1 MSEAQTSDKSGFE
14 RTREELV
21 NAGRNLWLASLGA
34 IVEADEAGKKLF
46 DRLVERGRPLDER
59 QRKAAEAFTD
69 RANGAMREA
78 GKLMQDTVE
87 YEGRQVLRK
96 MGVLTHEDVR
106 TLSARLD
113 ILSRQIDEY
122 AATRLVAD
130 AADAAETAEADTP
143 ADTPA
148 DIPVNDPAAAE
159 EASSE
164 RRPRQRKT
172 R

>member
-1 MSEAQTSDKSGFE
+1 MSEAQTTTTSGFG
-14 RTREELV
+14 RTRQELL

-34 IVEADEAGKKLF
+34 IVEADNASQKLF

-59 QRKAAEAFTD
+59 QRKTVEAFAD

-78 GKLMQDTVE
+78 GKLVQDTVE
-87 YEGRQVLRK
+87 YEGKQVLKK
-96 MGVLTHEDVR
+96 MGVLTRDDLR

-113 ILSRQIDEY
+113 ILSKQIDEY
-122 AATRLVAD
+122 AAAKAV
-130 AADAAETAEADTP
+130 AEAVIVTP
-143 ADTPA
+143 ET
-148 DIPVNDPAAAE
+148 AAAE

-172 R
+172 TR